1 MDLLADESVDFPIIK
16 WLRERGHNVVAIAD
30 SNAGAS
36 DVHVLQLAVAQRRVL
51 LTFDRHF
58 GELVFRHQ
66 IKPPGLVYVRI
77 RTSSAHALFHRFQSH
92 WLTIESRIPGH
103 FVIMSAHR
111 IRLRTL

>member
-16 WLRERGHNVVAIAD
+16 WLRDRGHDVVAIAD
-30 SNAGAS
+30 SSAGAS
-36 DVHVLQLAVAQRRVL
+36 DVQVLQLAVAQGRVL

-58 GELVFRHQ
+58 GELVFRNQ

-77 RTSSAHALFHRFQSH
+77 RTSSAAALYRRFQSL
-92 WLTIESRIPGH
+92 WPTIESRILGR

-111 IRLRTL
+111 IRLRAL

>member
-16 WLRERGHNVVAIAD
+16 WLRERGHDVVAIAD
-30 SNAGAS
+30 SIAGAS
-36 DVHVLQLAVAQRRVL
+36 DLQVLQTAVNLRRVL

-77 RTSSAHALFHRFQSH
+77 RTTSAPSLYRRFQAH
-92 WLTIESRIPGH
+92 WPTIESRILGH

-111 IRLRTL
+111 IRLRLL